1 MERPAREGLVH
12 PLASDQGL
20 VDRLP
25 LVLKVVTMTP
35 AGSYHLVE
43 YHRHL
48 VDRIQLKQPL
58 RLRHQGTVDCLT
70 RLRISG
76 KVRSLHLVVHF
87 LGVEAENGSL
97 GVGTEAHVEYGQLFR
112 VDERPGVLA

>member
-1 MERPAREGLVH
+1 MEGPAGENLVH

-20 VDRLP
+20 IDCLP
-25 LVLKVVTMTP
+25 LVLKVVTRRP
-35 AGSYHLVE
+35 AGNYHLVE

-48 VDRIQLKQPL
+48 VDWIQLKQPL
-58 RLRHQGTVDCLT
+58 RLRHQGAVDCLT
-70 RLRISG
+70 RLRRSG
-76 KVRSLHLVVHF
+76 EVRSLHLVVHF

-112 VDERPGVLA
+112 VDERPGVLV